1 MAGHQPE
8 AIPAWPA
15 VAVLDAAWAI
25 IRDDAIEQDR
35 LAAVWGGEDEEPRA
49 VRDLDALMRPPVT
62 DRRDFTE
69 DDTETNVVDLVQWVE
84 LANRNLE

>member
-49 VRDLDALMRPPVT
+49 VRDLDALMRPPVI
-62 DRRDFTE
+62 TE

>member
-62 DRRDFTE
+62 
-69 DDTETNVVDLVQWVE
+69 ETNVVDLVQWVE